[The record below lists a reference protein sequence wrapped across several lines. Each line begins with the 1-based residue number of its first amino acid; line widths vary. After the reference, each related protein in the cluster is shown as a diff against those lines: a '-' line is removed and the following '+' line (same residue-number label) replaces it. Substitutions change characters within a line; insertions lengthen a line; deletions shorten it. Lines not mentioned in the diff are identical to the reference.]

1 MIKAIFF
8 DIDGTLLDH
17 DTHLMPSSTFEA
29 LKKFEL
35 IWKGENDGARI
46 NKILNF
52 LGSFKWKRK
61 RVIKTKCHPFKLIQI
76 FLMLQKY

>member
-29 LKKFEL
+29 FKKFEL
-35 IWKGENDGARI
+35 I
-46 NKILNF
+46 
-52 LGSFKWKRK
+52 
-61 RVIKTKCHPFKLIQI
+61 
-76 FLMLQKY
+76 